1 MADERT
7 VAQIVEGLHAMLD
20 RPAAAIGDVNPRAF
34 VSKSLRDLTAAVE
47 KLDQRISELWP
58 GA

>member
-20 RPAAAIGDVNPRAF
+20 QPGVAKDIGNA
-34 VSKSLRDLTAAVE
+34 LRDLTAAVE

>member
-1 MADERT
+1 MADDERT
-7 VAQIVEGLHAMLD
+7 VAQITEGLHAMLWQD
-20 RPAAAIGDVNPRAF
+20 RVAIADIGNA
-34 VSKSLRDLTAAVE
+34 LRDLTVAVE